1 MAATSNAVLS
11 PLLKLWSSIGSPSTE
26 VSLASRESHP
36 KCLRLC
42 LRLLS
47 SNLGSTSSTS
57 SSSSSS
63 SSNSSNTPNS
73 SLNLTSYPPSIVP
86 LMLKSEIYLKSVY
99 LKPEQTASKM
109 LSSSDGNRSGLTNFR
124 AELSQLSTAVSALL
138 EANPNSNT
146 STVKL
151 ISLLVALRGTKKAD
165 YNTISQSFPQI
176 SHQLSPPLKLPPPP
190 PPAASSTRPQD
201 PAVSAVEDDFKLS
214 TPSIPSTEYSLL
226 KSCLYT
232 LQGITTKYVD
242 FSTSPPTQ
250 TQDLKLLPPGHHGLL
265 IDCASAGFYYTQ
277 IKSFTT
283 RYTDSPSL
291 VQKSFSQSVDNELAH
306 YFALIA
312 TLENTL
318 SQKTNDPPSFS
329 ALTVRGLALHLQTPL
344 GNLQTLKTL
353 TDGIGED
360 CIGGELICVLKV
372 HGEHGDPYLKRVVDG
387 IVERSAGPVMGMV
400 ERWVREGELGRKDI
414 EESEF
419 FITEDTSVT
428 NDDLYGFRYNLNARM
443 LIPSITPALAN
454 KILSVGRD
462 INFLRK
468 CCVGVS
474 ADAGFFSLRT
484 FSPGV
489 HFTSD
494 ELKKAFTYGN
504 PTVLEKVITAASR
517 ETSQEI
523 LKVVK
528 DQYNLSSHLSAMK
541 KFLLLGQ
548 GDFVSALLDA
558 VGPEL
563 GKRAEAVYRHNIVGV
578 LDTALRGTN
587 AQYLP
592 QYVLDRC
599 GIKLYEPSPGDSG
612 WDIFSLDY
620 HVESPLTAV
629 VHAKASSK
637 YRRIFH
643 MLWRLKRIEWG
654 LNNTWRRAT
663 GVSHS
668 LRANEVGGTIKK
680 ALRKVALARQ
690 EMLHVTSNIQNYLM
704 FEVLEGSWAA
714 FSRKFAESSSLDDI
728 IKAHDEYLDNILHL
742 GLLGEDP
749 ESKRLSAQLALVF
762 DIADRFCS
770 VQDRV
775 FVDCLSALG
784 SEATRAEEAQRR
796 IQKGDWGFDGDGNL
810 DASAIDELGL
820 KSLEGVEAT
829 TVEFEEGLKGLLKLL
844 VGRLSNGAL
853 NQGHD
858 ALRFLTF
865 RLDFNQFYEQKY
877 SKKAED
883 SELDDDR
890 RRSFGVG
897 NVIF

>member
-1 MAATSNAVLS
+1 MQASQSVLS
-11 PLLKLWSSIGSPSTE
+11 PLLTLWSSINEESAHA
-26 VSLASRESHP
+26 ASVEARDSHP

-47 SNLGSTSSTS
+47 SNLGNLSTNTPTTATSTS
-57 SSSSSS
+57 SSS
-63 SSNSSNTPNS
+63 
-73 SLNLTSYPPSIVP
+73 LTLSSYPPNIVP
-86 LMLKSEIYLKSVY
+86 LMLKSEVYLKSIY
-99 LKPEQTASKM
+99 LTDDPQNS
-109 LSSSDGNRSGLTNFR
+109 NPSGLTNFR
-124 AELSQLSTAVSALL
+124 QELSQLSTAVTNLTQSSSASPS
-138 EANPNSNT
+138 A

-151 ISLLVALRGTKKAD
+151 ISLLVSLRGTKK
-165 YNTISQSFPQI
+165 
-176 SHQLSPPLKLPPPP
+176 
-190 PPAASSTRPQD
+190 
-201 PAVSAVEDDFKLS
+201 
-214 TPSIPSTEYSLL
+214 
-226 KSCLYT
+226 
-232 LQGITTKYVD
+232 QGITTQYVD
-242 FSTSPPTQ
+242 FSTSPPIQ
-250 TQDLKLLPPGHHGLL
+250 TRDLKILPPGPHGLL
-265 IDCASAGFYYTQ
+265 LDCATAGYYYKT
-277 IKSFTT
+277 IKSFTSKYHT
-283 RYTDSPSL
+283 SL
-291 VQKSFSQSVDNELAH
+291 SSVQKSFSLSVENELAH

-318 SQKTNDPPSFS
+318 KEKGEGSSFS
-329 ALTVRGLALHLQTPL
+329 KLTIRGLVLHLQTPL
-344 GNLQTLKTL
+344 GNLRTLKTL

-372 HGEHGDPYLKRVVDG
+372 HSEHGDPYLKRVVNS
-387 IVERSAGPVMGMV
+387 IVTRSAVPVMSMIS
-400 ERWVREGELGRKDI
+400 RWVREGELGHKDF
-414 EESEF
+414 EDSEF
-419 FITEDTSVT
+419 FITEDASVT
-428 NDDLYGFRYNLNARM
+428 KDDLYGFRYNLNARM
-443 LIPSITPALAN
+443 LIPEVNLGLAK

-489 HFTSD
+489 HFTTD
-494 ELKKAFTYGN
+494 ELKMAFTYGN

-528 DQYNLSSHLSAMK
+528 DQYNLSEHLSAMK

-592 QYVLDRC
+592 KYVLDRC

-643 MLWRLKRIEWG
+643 LLWRLKRIEWG

-663 GVSHS
+663 GVNHS

-690 EMLHVTSNIQNYLM
+690 EMLHVTSNIQNYIM
-704 FEVLEGSWAA
+704 FEVLEGSWNA
-714 FSRKFAESSSLDDI
+714 FARKFSKSATLDDV

-742 GLLGEDP
+742 ALLGEDP

-784 SEATRAEEAQRR
+784 SSAQRAEEAQRR
-796 IQKGDWGFDGDGNL
+796 IQKGDWGFDGDGDL
-810 DASAIDELGL
+810 DETAIDELGL

-829 TVEFEEGLKGLLKLL
+829 TVEFEEALKGLLKLL
-844 VGRLSNGAL
+844 VGRLSTGAL

-858 ALRFLTF
+858 ALRYLTF
-865 RLDFNQFYEQKY
+865 RLDFNQFYEKKY
-877 SKKAED
+877 SKKAETND
-883 SELDDDR
+883 DAEGDDR